1 MSSLK
6 IISNGFTAQVSFRA
20 EFLPEQIFTAYR
32 RVKISAQANS
42 GRAENDVRTSTI
54 HWIGYKRHFLRTT
67 VVHTWFVCK
76 IEAFPRITTKAG
88 AAKIFGILI
97 ATGGAIIMNFG
108 KSSKKNGLQNN
119 TSDALSLFGYL
130 ALLSSTM
137 CSAFYI
143 VLQKKYIFSVPTSRW
158 RDLPISVTAW
168 AYFFGAVFSAITSL
182 YYANRPDKFHMESAG
197 VLYTL
202 IYAVFVTS
210 ALCYMF
216 VTWCN
221 MQVSAPLVSAAVPL
235 QVFFCVIIS
244 YIVLGETVSA
254 LEVVGGLMI
263 IFALLS
269 VVWSNYQDRNMV
281 LDKEELILPYSEQA
295 EKKLLRNKE
304 ENNEE
309 REPNKI

>member
-1 MSSLK
+1 MYILGVSYTSPDIASMFQPLAAV
-6 IISNGFTAQVSFRA
+6 FTVIVA
-20 EFLPEQIFTAYR
+20 
-32 RVKISAQANS
+32 
-42 GRAENDVRTSTI
+42 
-54 HWIGYKRHFLRTT
+54 
-67 VVHTWFVCK
+67 VVFK
-76 IEAFPRITTKAG
+76 IEKFPQITTKTG

-119 TSDALSLFGYL
+119 TSDAMSLFGYL
-130 ALLSSTM
+130 ALLLSTM

-182 YYANRPDKFHMESAG
+182 YYANQPDKFHVESAG

-210 ALCYMF
+210 ALCYML

-221 MQVSAPLVSAAVPL
+221 MQVSTTLVSAAATL

-244 YIVLGETVSA
+244 YIVLGETASA
-254 LEVVGGLMI
+254 LEAVGGLMI
-263 IFALLS
+263 VFALLS
-269 VVWSNYQDRNMV
+269 VVWSNYQGRNMV
-281 LDKEELILPYSEQA
+281 LDKEELILPYDEQA
-295 EKKLLRNKE
+295 EEKLLRNTE
-304 ENNEE
+304 ESNEE
-309 REPNKI
+309 REPKKI